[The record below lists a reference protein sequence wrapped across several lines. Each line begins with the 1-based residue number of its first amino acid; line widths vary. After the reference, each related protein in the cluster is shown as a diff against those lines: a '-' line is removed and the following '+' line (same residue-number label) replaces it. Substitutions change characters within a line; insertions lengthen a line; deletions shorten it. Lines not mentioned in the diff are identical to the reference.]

1 MNVGIDWKRWN
12 TKCLC
17 HHHLGRFM
25 SDARQRFQCI
35 KICGDN
41 SSMFADKNLA
51 QADDGFC
58 LLWPQS
64 AGANDGFN
72 RANGSFG

>member
-1 MNVGIDWKRWN
+1 
-12 TKCLC
+12 
-17 HHHLGRFM
+17 
-25 SDARQRFQCI
+25 
-35 KICGDN
+35 
-41 SSMFADKNLA
+41 MFADKNLA

-72 RANGSFG
+72 LANGSFG